1 MDDECM
7 ICLEPLYTD
16 VAVLSCGHKY
26 HFQCIQQWSKKIKTF
41 TKLCSVCDT
50 DVEIVNILNNNQND
64 NQKHVT
70 DSKVKNNK
78 IYPLDNTDSFQHNK
92 NQKPTNQQK
101 YSFCNI
107 M

>member
-7 ICLEPLYTD
+7 ICLEPLDID

-26 HFQCIQQWSKKIKTF
+26 HFRCIQQWSKKIKTF
-41 TKLCSVCDT
+41 TKLCSVCDK
-50 DVEIVNILNNNQND
+50 DVEIVNILNHNQNY
-64 NQKHVT
+64 VT
-70 DSKVKNNK
+70 DSRVKNNK
-78 IYPLDNTDSFQHNK
+78 IYPADTKTIQHDR

-101 YSFCNI
+101 YSFCSV

>member
-7 ICLEPLYTD
+7 ICLEPLDTG

-26 HFQCIQQWSKKIKTF
+26 HYQCIQQWAKKIKTF
-41 TKLCSVCDT
+41 TKLCSVCDLN
-50 DVEIVNILNNNQND
+50 VEIVNILNNNQND
-64 NQKHVT
+64 NQNYV
-70 DSKVKNNK
+70 SYSRIKNNK
-78 IYPLDNTDSFQHNK
+78 IYPSDNDSIQNNI

>member
-7 ICLEPLYTD
+7 ICLEPLDTD

-41 TKLCSVCDT
+41 TKLCSVCDK
-50 DVEIVNILNNNQND
+50 DVEIVNILNNNQ
-64 NQKHVT
+64 KYGT

-78 IYPLDNTDSFQHNK
+78 IYPTDGKTIQHN
-92 NQKPTNQQK
+92 NQKQNQQK
-101 YSFCNI
+101 YSFCSI

>member
-7 ICLEPLYTD
+7 ICLEPLDTD
-16 VAVLSCGHKY
+16 VAVLSCGHRY

-41 TKLCSVCDT
+41 TKLCSVCDK
-50 DVEIVNILNNNQND
+50 DVEIVNIINNNQ
-64 NQKHVT
+64 KYGT

-78 IYPLDNTDSFQHNK
+78 IYPTDTKTIQHNR
-92 NQKPTNQQK
+92 NQNQNQQK
-101 YSFCNI
+101 YSFCSI

>member
-7 ICLEPLYTD
+7 ICLEPLDTY

-41 TKLCSVCDT
+41 TKLCSVCDK
-50 DVEIVNILNNNQND
+50 DVEIINILNHNQNY
-64 NQKHVT
+64 VT
-70 DSKVKNNK
+70 DSNMKNNK
-78 IYPLDNTDSFQHNK
+78 IYPTDAKLIQHN
-92 NQKPTNQQK
+92 QKQNQQK